1 MSDRVYV
8 CHSLTRG
15 GFAARHS
22 TFSHIVATR
31 ESAYDT
37 DVLQFT
43 WEEAFEFRRAER
55 LRNRDWQV
63 YGRPDL
69 VRAKGPGFL
78 ERIDPKAQ
86 PGLILDVKAPADNQD
101 TDTGAAKFDAG
112 KVRMDLLPYDA
123 LYGAAAVFTY
133 GERKYA
139 AWNWAKGM
147 RWGRL
152 FAAML
157 RHGFLW
163 ASGEKFD
170 KESGLPHTW
179 HMLCCCMMLASHEH
193 RRIGTDDRFDITEQ
207 HMDELDEIYARMQ
220 DPSAGPSDKPVDGVE
235 HGDQVR
241 TSDNSIVTRPLD
253 EGDV

>member
-1 MSDRVYV
+1 MNDRVYV
-8 CHSLTRG
+8 CHSLLRG
-15 GFAARHS
+15 GFAVDDVFVEDVTVHRDPYHPNVS
-22 TFSHIVATR
+22 LFTFDEATKFCR
-31 ESAYDT
+31 SMKT
-37 DVLQFT
+37 MNQS
-43 WEEAFEFRRAER
+43 
-55 LRNRDWQV
+55 WQI

-69 VRAKGPGFL
+69 VRAQGPGFTEWL
-78 ERIDPKAQ
+78 DPKAR
-86 PGLILDVKAPADNQD
+86 PGLIPDVKAPVDNQD

-133 GERKYA
+133 GERKYE

-207 HMDELDEIYARMQ
+207 HMDELDEIYARMR
-220 DPSAGPSDKPVDGVE
+220 DPNHDG
-235 HGDQVR
+235 
-241 TSDNSIVTRPLD
+241 
-253 EGDV
+253 